1 MAANPEVKALSQ
13 NIDSLINELAVYIR
27 QQAPEHLRLFEVFSQ
42 EARFA
47 RNWMGPTLAQLKP
60 GDSILEV
67 GAGLMIL
74 SCQLAKE
81 GYAVTGLEPIGAG
94 FSSFVALQNIVLDH
108 ALRHGFKPAIMAC
121 PVEALAE
128 DQQFDF
134 AFSVNVM
141 EHIDDVPQG
150 LQAIFRAL
158 KPGASYRFTCPNYL
172 FPYEPH
178 FNMPTLFVKSLTARV
193 FHDRIYKSVLAEEPA
208 ALWNSLNWINV
219 LQVKTVCRHLDGA
232 RLEFNRAMLCES
244 LERMIRDAE
253 FAGRRPRWL
262 QAIARGL
269 VYFRLH
275 RLTGWLP
282 AAVLPIIDC
291 LITKTTDSRI
301 APAPQST

>member
-1 MAANPEVKALSQ
+1 MAANPEVKAPSQ
-13 NIDSLINELAVYIR
+13 DIDSLINELAVCIR

-47 RNWMGPTLAQLKP
+47 RNWMAPTLAQLKP

-81 GYAVTGLEPIGAG
+81 GYAVTGLEPIGTG
-94 FSSFVALQNIVLDH
+94 FSSFAALQNIVLGH
-108 ALRHGFKPAIMAC
+108 ASRLGFKPTIMDC

-158 KPGASYRFTCPNYL
+158 KPGARYRFTCPNYL

-178 FNMPTLFVKSLTARV
+178 FNIPTLFSKALTARV
-193 FHDRIYKSVLAEEPA
+193 FHDRIYKTALVDEPA
-208 ALWNSLNWINV
+208 ALWESLNWINV
-219 LQVKTVCRHLDGA
+219 LQVRTVCRRLGGA
-232 RLEFNRAMLCES
+232 KLEFNRRMLSES
-244 LERMIRDAE
+244 IERMTRDAE
-253 FAGRRPRWL
+253 FAGRRPSWL
-262 QAIARGL
+262 RAIAQFL
-269 VYFRLH
+269 VYSRLY
-275 RLTGWLP
+275 RLAAWLP

-291 LITKTTDSRI
+291 MITRTPGSQI
-301 APAPQST
+301 SPAPQST